1 MVFHGLMLVAAAA
14 AAALAA
20 GASPPSAAVAPP
32 PPKPEVIQSSW
43 NSGCTFNNTGKGAR
57 LGFPFCNASLNLETR
72 LSDLMGRLTP
82 AEKGSNLHDGVPRLG
97 VPPFSASEDTHGVG
111 CGCAPPTPST
121 NGTGCPTTF
130 PNGPGLGASFDRA
143 LWTRIGRT
151 IGIEA
156 RGLANQGKCTLYFL
170 DPNINLLRVKDLHST
185 THATTQLQ
193 CVASIHGCLLWRF
206 SRDSSA
212 RIDFAGP

>member
-1 MVFHGLMLVAAAA
+1 M
-14 AAALAA
+14 
-20 GASPPSAAVAPP
+20 
-32 PPKPEVIQSSW
+32 
-43 NSGCTFNNTGKGAR
+43 
-57 LGFPFCNASLNLETR
+57 
-72 LSDLMGRLTP
+72 
-82 AEKGSNLHDGVPRLG
+82 PRLG

-130 PNGPGLGASFDRA
+130 PNGPGLGASFDRK
-143 LWTRIGRT
+143 LWTRIGKT